1 MSASVISGGVQLIDP
16 SMVFRYVHVAA
27 FVLLGSVRFV
37 QSNSCPVIEKQS
49 PNKLKMDTAFL
60 NISTDLSQPIE
71 ISGISSDC
79 YKCPIQP
86 IEYGVVS
93 STSVFVKT
101 HYNFILT
108 ITSGSQELCRLDYL
122 FGERGWYEY
131 KVQLSNQSASNNVK
145 CELKV
150 IRSPDYPYM
159 PIWITLG
166 ALFGMAVIWTLLT
179 FITRQ
184 CKAKCKKKESNI
196 VNENGNEEG
205 ETAELRVTVDGEEQ
219 TPQEPETQLKAKKR
233 LKSLDTFRG
242 IAITLM
248 IFVNYGGG
256 GYYFFGHAT
265 WNGLLV
271 ADLVFPWF
279 IWIMGVSITLS
290 FRSLRRQKTSK
301 LKIAYKIIK
310 RSIILFGLGL
320 FTSNYGNLEFYR
332 IPGVL
337 QRFGVCYL
345 FVAMMQLL
353 LSPTNNREKKGR
365 WWHVF
370 RDVYGL
376 WKQWIFAL
384 MLLAG
389 FLVLTF
395 AVDVPG
401 CPKGYTGP
409 GGLGEGYPE
418 AFNCT
423 GGMAGYIDRIA
434 LGKHIYRW
442 PTIKD
447 VYKTVIPFDPE
458 GILGCLT
465 SIVLVFFGV
474 QAGHILTI
482 HSKHSSR
489 LIRWIIWAVIMT
501 AIAVGL
507 CGATKN
513 EGIIPIN
520 KNLWSVSFIFATGA
534 TSFFLFAICYILTDV
549 LDWWNGAPFFY
560 PGMNSILLYVGHG
573 ILWRHF
579 PFSWEMDE
587 FGSHGEKLAMS
598 MAGTALWVLIA
609 YYLFTV
615 KVFLKV

>member
-1 MSASVISGGVQLIDP
+1 
-16 SMVFRYVHVAA
+16 MVSRQVFLT
-27 FVLLGSVRFV
+27 FFLLLGLVGFV
-37 QSNSCPVIEKQS
+37 YNDCPQTENKS
-49 PNKLKMDTAFL
+49 PDKLKMDTAFL
-60 NISTDLSQPIE
+60 NITTTLNHPIN
-71 ISGISSDC
+71 ISGISSNC
-79 YKCPIQP
+79 YKCPIQL
-86 IEYGVVS
+86 IESEVGNNA
-93 STSVFVKT
+93 SVIVNT
-101 HYNFILT
+101 HYNFILK
-108 ITSGSQELCRLDYL
+108 ITSGSKELCSLEYL

-131 KVQLSNQSASNNVK
+131 QVQQTNETNNAK

-150 IRSPDYPYM
+150 IRAPDDPYM

-166 ALFGMAVIWTLLT
+166 ALFGLAVIWVILT
-179 FITRQ
+179 FITRK
-184 CKAKCKKKESNI
+184 CIAKCKKKESDI
-196 VNENGNEEG
+196 VNENDNEEAG
-205 ETAELRVTVDGEEQ
+205 ENAEMKVTVDGEQ
-219 TPQEPETQLKAKKR
+219 QPPQEPEAQQKAKKR

-248 IFVNYGGG
+248 IFANYGGG
-256 GYYFFGHAT
+256 GYYFFGHAV

-290 FRSLRRQKTSK
+290 FRSLRRRKTSK
-301 LKIAYKIIK
+301 LKIVYKIIK

-353 LSPTNNREKKGR
+353 LGPMDNREQKGR

-384 MLLAG
+384 MLLAA
-389 FLVLTF
+389 FLALTF
-395 AVDVPG
+395 GVDVPG

-409 GGLGEGYPE
+409 GGLGEGYPD

-434 LGKHIYRW
+434 LGKHLYRW
-442 PTIKD
+442 PTIKIL
-447 VYKTVIPFDPE
+447 YKTTLPFDPE
-458 GILGCLT
+458 GILGCVT

-474 QAGHILTI
+474 QAGHILSI
-482 HSKHSSR
+482 HSKHKPR
-489 LIRWIIWAVIMT
+489 LIRWMIWAVILT
-501 AIAVGL
+501 AITIGL
-507 CGATKN
+507 CGATRD

-534 TSFFLFAICYILTDV
+534 TSFFLFAICYLLTDV
-549 LDWWNGAPFFY
+549 LDWWSGAPFFY
-560 PGMNSILLYVGHG
+560 PGMNAILVYVGHG

-587 FGSHGEKLAMS
+587 YGTHGEKLAMS
-598 MAGTALWVLIA
+598 MTGTALWVLIA
-609 YYLFTV
+609 YYLFTK
-615 KVFLKV
+615 KVFLKI